1 MREAIAGVKIW
12 KEDLAVRRLEER
24 LRTPLISGMVIQD
37 AQRVLRERLSTALR
51 DRRLKEVLVSDQS
64 QATAKVLDIVWEA
77 AKPRLIG
84 RELVQIFAKDD
95 PSLNIPKHST
105 PITAKYPVAEGA
117 DVPINIGA
125 FTSVTLTPE
134 KSGVA
139 VPISKEMVEDAA
151 WDVIEFQL
159 AEAGRAM
166 AEVETEKIISQMIAD
181 AGNSTPAGTTGTLAY
196 DDLVGVLGMIQADNF
211 LQDYI
216 QTGKG
221 YLVVHPD
228 QYADLLKDDKIRD
241 THVFGGTVAVAPTGR
256 IETILGLNVRV
267 TTKIPSGTALI
278 VDAEHAG
285 ALFIR
290 RDITVE
296 NYDDP
301 IKDLAGAVLTAR
313 WKYATMQPNAI
324 GKVTNC

>member
-1 MREAIAGVKIW
+1 MRGEMLGVRVA
-12 KEDLAVRRLEER
+12 KEDLAVRRLEEK
-24 LRTPLISGMVIQD
+24 LQTPLISGMILQD
-37 AQRVLRERLSTALR
+37 AQRILRERMQSTLR
-51 DRRLKEVLVSDQS
+51 DKRLKEVLMSDQS
-64 QATAKVLDIVWEA
+64 QATAKVLDVVWEA

-84 RELVQIFAKDD
+84 RELVEVFAKDD
-95 PSLNIPKHST
+95 PSLNIPKHTT
-105 PITAKYPVAEGA
+105 PITARYPVAEGA
-117 DVPINIGA
+117 DIPINVGA

-166 AEVETEKIISQMIAD
+166 AEVETAKIISTMIAD
-181 AGNSTPAGTTGTLAY
+181 AGNTAAAATSGTLAY
-196 DDLVGVLGMIQADNF
+196 DDIVGILGLIQTDNF

-216 QTGKG
+216 QTGRG

-228 QYADLLKDDKIRD
+228 QYADLLKDAKIRD

-267 TTKIPSGTALI
+267 TTKITSGTALI

-301 IKDLAGAVLTAR
+301 VKDLAGAVLTAR
-313 WKYATMQPNAI
+313 WKYATMQANAI
-324 GKVTNC
+324 GTITSC